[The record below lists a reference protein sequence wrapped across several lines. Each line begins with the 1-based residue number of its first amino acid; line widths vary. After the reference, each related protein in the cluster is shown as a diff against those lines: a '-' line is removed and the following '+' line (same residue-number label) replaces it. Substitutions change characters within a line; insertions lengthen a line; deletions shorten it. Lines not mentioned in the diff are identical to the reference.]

1 MKKNLAQSL
10 KCPEC
15 SSKNI
20 DIKLKEKEGEE
31 EYIYNNPI
39 TKIRSQSYICKCR
52 DCGHEYEFH
61 YGYEKQILP
70 FRPFPANG
78 LNDVKILSTYESD
91 SPLAKNYKLVTV
103 ENSIYGEN
111 QEEKAL
117 AYLLF
122 IEGEDFPVLL
132 TEEKTEELK
141 KEPNKVLTLIKDTCS
156 KRNQ

>member
-15 SSKNI
+15 NSKNI

-52 DCGHEYEFH
+52 DCGHEYEIH
-61 YGYEKQILP
+61 YGYEKQFLP
-70 FRPFPANG
+70 LRPFPANS
-78 LNDVKILSTYESD
+78 LNDAKILSTYESD
-91 SPLAKNYKLVTV
+91 SPLEKNYKLVAV
-103 ENSIYGEN
+103 EHSVYDDAK
-111 QEEKAL
+111 EEKAL

-122 IEGEDFPVLL
+122 IEGEDFPILL
-132 TEEKTEELK
+132 SEEKTEELK
-141 KEPNKVLTLIKDTCS
+141 KEPNKVLTLIKNTCT